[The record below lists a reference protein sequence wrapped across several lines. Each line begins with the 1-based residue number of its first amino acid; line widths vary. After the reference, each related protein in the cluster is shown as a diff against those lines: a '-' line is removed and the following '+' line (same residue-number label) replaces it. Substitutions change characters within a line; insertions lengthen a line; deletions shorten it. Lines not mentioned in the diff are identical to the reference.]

1 VATRPLPKQRS
12 EPPRLRVIGGSAA
25 GRRLSVGAVIL
36 LVLTVFCVAALQAY
50 AAQVGF
56 HVASLERQVRQAEE
70 QTTLL
75 QAQEAQLANPARI
88 ADEANRLGLV
98 GDPSPTFLRAP
109 GSGTAAG
116 DVQPST
122 LDAIHRLLT
131 PHP

>member
-1 VATRPLPKQRS
+1 MATRPLPKSRGAQ
-12 EPPRLRVIGGSAA
+12 PPPLRVVRGSAA

-56 HVASLERQVRQAEE
+56 RVASLERQVRQAEE
-70 QTTLL
+70 RTTLL

-88 ADEANRLGLV
+88 ADEATGLGLV

-109 GSGTAAG
+109 SAVDGG

-122 LDAIHRLLT
+122 LDAIHRLLA

>member
-1 VATRPLPKQRS
+1 VATRPLPKSQKP
-12 EPPRLRVIGGSAA
+12 EPPRLRVVGGTAA

-56 HVASLERQVRQAEE
+56 HVASLERQVQQAEQ

-75 QAQEAQLANPARI
+75 QAQKAQLANPSRI

-98 GDPSPTFLRAP
+98 ADPSPTFLRAP
-109 GSGTAAG
+109 SAVPGG
-116 DVQPST
+116 DVRPQT

>member
-1 VATRPLPKQRS
+1 MATRPLPKSRPP
-12 EPPRLRVIGGSAA
+12 EPARLRVVPGSAA

-75 QAQEAQLANPARI
+75 QAKEAQLATPSRI
-88 ADEANRLGLV
+88 ADEANHLGLV
-98 GDPSPTFLRAP
+98 GDPNPTFLRAP
-109 GSGTAAG
+109 AAVPSN

>member
-1 VATRPLPKQRS
+1 MAIRALPKPQPGR
-12 EPPRLRVIGGSAA
+12 PPLRVVGGSAA

-56 HVASLERQVRQAEE
+56 RVASLERQVRQAEE

-75 QAQEAQLANPARI
+75 QAQEAQLANPARV

-98 GDPSPTFLRAP
+98 NDPNPTFLRAP
-109 GSGTAAG
+109 SAVEGG
-116 DVQPST
+116 DVRPST

>member
-1 VATRPLPKQRS
+1 MATRPLPKSQQPAR
-12 EPPRLRVIGGSAA
+12 PPLRVVGGTTA

-56 HVASLERQVRQAEE
+56 RVASLERQVRQAEE

-75 QAQEAQLANPARI
+75 QAQEAQLATPSRI

-98 GDPSPTFLRAP
+98 GDPSPTFLRSPAAVP
-109 GSGTAAG
+109 GG

-122 LDAIHRLLT
+122 LDAIHRLLA